1 MVPETPQAAREM
13 PLALSEQ
20 PDQSSRS
27 GATKRESQW
36 LWIGTAFTVALVLA
50 AAVLVLRGIT
60 TKSLGL
66 ALQLT
71 ARWAF
76 LLFWPAYA
84 GGAMAELCGPIF
96 EPLARRGRAFGLAFA
111 AALTVHL
118 GVVGGL
124 FLFTMRPPLTGW
136 LLAFFLTGAF
146 WAYLLTVFSFGGLAR
161 MIGAKAW
168 RVLRVIGLNYIL
180 CAFAFD
186 FLRVAIHR
194 PADYE
199 LWRLVQYG
207 PFAAMCIA
215 APLLVL
221 AAAAH
226 RQFIARRTAEGYAR
240 AS

>member
-1 MVPETPQAAREM
+1 VLETPLAVRET

-20 PDQSSRS
+20 PDEAYRS
-27 GATKRESQW
+27 KRTKRESN
-36 LWIGTAFTVALVLA
+36 LWIWTGTAFAVSLGLAVSVLA
-50 AAVLVLRGIT
+50 LRGIN
-60 TKSLGL
+60 TKSLDL

-71 ARWAF
+71 ARWTF

-118 GVVGGL
+118 GVVAGL
-124 FLFTMRPPLTGW
+124 FLFTLRPPLTGW

-161 MIGAKAW
+161 KLGPRAW

-180 CAFAFD
+180 CTFAFD

-199 LWRLVQYG
+199 LWRLVQYA

-221 AAAAH
+221 AAA
-226 RQFIARRTAEGYAR
+226 FRTRVCLSRNGQ
-240 AS
+240 S

>member
-1 MVPETPQAAREM
+1 MAVREM

-20 PDQSSRS
+20 PDEARS
-27 GATKRESQW
+27 GETKRKSN
-36 LWIGTAFTVALVLA
+36 LWVWTGTAFVVAAGLAVTVLA
-50 AAVLVLRGIT
+50 LRGIN

-84 GGAMAELCGPIF
+84 GGALAELCGPIF

-118 GVVGGL
+118 GVVAGL
-124 FLFTMRPPLTGW
+124 FLFTLRPPLTGW

-146 WAYLLTVFSFGGLAR
+146 WTYLLSVFLFGGLAR
-161 MIGAKAW
+161 ILGSKAW

-180 CAFAFD
+180 CTFAFD

-194 PADYE
+194 PAHYE

-207 PFAAMCIA
+207 PFAAMCVA
-215 APLLVL
+215 APFLVL

-226 RQFIARRTAEGYAR
+226 RRFITPR
-240 AS
+240 AV